1 MKRHPAL
8 LRFSRDHHHTLVLAR
23 RLRRATDET
32 AAETVR
38 VFLTH
43 WHAEEKQHFRLE
55 EELLLPAYA
64 AHGDPAHPAVIR
76 MLIDHMLI
84 RRDAA
89 RLTAQP
95 PLVLLHDLGARLS
108 SHVELEEREV
118 FPLVEA
124 MLPEPELVELGEL
137 LTQAAH

>member
-8 LRFSRDHHHTLVLAR
+8 QPLSRDHHHALAVAR

-32 AAETVR
+32 AGETVG
-38 VFLTH
+38 VFLAH
-43 WHAEEKQHFRLE
+43 WHTEEKQHFRLE
-55 EELLLPAYA
+55 EEVLLPAFA
-64 AHGDPAHPAVIR
+64 VHGDPHHPAVVR

-84 RRDAA
+84 RRDVD
-89 RLTAQP
+89 RLTGSS
-95 PLVLLHDLGARLS
+95 PLELLHDLGARLS

-124 MLPEPELVELGEL
+124 TIPERELVQLEAQ
-137 LTQAAH
+137 LTTGAG

>member
-8 LRFSRDHHHTLVLAR
+8 IALSRDHHHALVIAR
-23 RLRRATDET
+23 RLRHATDET
-32 AAETVR
+32 AAEAATA
-38 VFLTH
+38 FLTH

-64 AHGDPAHPAVIR
+64 AHGDPDHPAVIR
-76 MLIDHMLI
+76 MLIDHVLI
-84 RRDAA
+84 RRDAP
-89 RLTAQP
+89 RLTDRP
-95 PLVLLHDLGARLS
+95 PIELLHDLGARLS

-124 MLPEPELVELGEL
+124 AIPEPELVELGERL
-137 LTQAAH
+137 RNAAH

>member
-23 RLRRATDET
+23 RLRGATDET

-95 PLVLLHDLGARLS
+95 PPELLHDLGARLR
-108 SHVELEEREV
+108 SHVELEEHEV
-118 FPLVEA
+118 FPLMEA
-124 MLPEPELVELGEL
+124 TIPEPELIELEEL
-137 LTQAAH
+137 LTKAAH

>member
-8 LRFSRDHHHTLVLAR
+8 ISLSRDHHHALVIAR
-23 RLRRATDET
+23 RLRHATGQT
-32 AAETVR
+32 AAETAAA
-38 VFLTH
+38 FLVH
-43 WHAEEKQHFRLE
+43 WHSEEQQHFRVE
-55 EELLLPAYA
+55 EELLLPTYA
-64 AHGDPAHPAVIR
+64 AHGDPDHPAVLQ

-89 RLTAQP
+89 RLTDQP
-95 PLVLLHDLGARLS
+95 PIGLLHDLGALLS

-124 MLPEPELVELGEL
+124 TIPEPELAELGER
-137 LTQAAH
+137 LTNAAE

>member
-8 LRFSRDHHHTLVLAR
+8 ISLSRDHHRALVIAR
-23 RLRRATDET
+23 RLSHATDQT
-32 AAETVR
+32 AAEAAAA
-38 VFLTH
+38 FLTH

-55 EELLLPAYA
+55 EEILLPAYA
-64 AHGDPAHPAVIR
+64 AHGNPDHPAVIR

-84 RRDAA
+84 RRDAGLVTDRH
-89 RLTAQP
+89 RLE
-95 PLVLLHDLGARLS
+95 LLPDLGARLS

-124 MLPEPELVELGEL
+124 AIPEPELLDLGERL
-137 LTQAAH
+137 RNAAR

>member
-1 MKRHPAL
+1 MKRHTAL
-8 LRFSRDHHHTLVLAR
+8 IALSRDHHHALVIAR
-23 RLRRATDET
+23 RLRRATDQT
-32 AAETVR
+32 AAEAAAA
-38 VFLTH
+38 FLTH
-43 WHAEEKQHFRLE
+43 WHAEEKRHFRLE

-64 AHGDPAHPAVIR
+64 AHGDPDHPAVIR

-89 RLTAQP
+89 RLTDRP
-95 PLVLLHDLGARLS
+95 PIELLHDLGARLS

-124 MLPEPELVELGEL
+124 AIPEPELVELGERL
-137 LTQAAH
+137 KSAAH

>member
-8 LRFSRDHHHTLVLAR
+8 HRFSRDHHHTLVLAR
-23 RLRRATDET
+23 RLRQATAET
-32 AAETVR
+32 AAETVDA
-38 VFLTH
+38 FMTH
-43 WHAEEKQHFRLE
+43 WLTEEKQHFGLE

-64 AHGDPAHPAVIR
+64 AHGDPEHPAVIR

-84 RRDAA
+84 RRDGA

-95 PLVLLHDLGARLS
+95 SLELLHDLGARLS

-124 MLPEPELVELGEL
+124 TIPEPELVVLGEL

>member
-32 AAETVR
+32 AADTVR
-38 VFLTH
+38 AFMAH
-43 WHAEEKQHFRLE
+43 WYAEEKQHFGLE

-64 AHGDPAHPAVIR
+64 AHGDPEHPAVIR

-84 RRDAA
+84 RRDVA

-95 PLVLLHDLGARLS
+95 SLQLLHDLGAQLS

-124 MLPEPELVELGEL
+124 TIPEPELVELAEL